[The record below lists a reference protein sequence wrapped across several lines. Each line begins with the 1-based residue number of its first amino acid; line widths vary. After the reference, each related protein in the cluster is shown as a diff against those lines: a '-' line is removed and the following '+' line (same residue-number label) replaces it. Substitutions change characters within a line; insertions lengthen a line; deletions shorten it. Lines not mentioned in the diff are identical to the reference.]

1 MSLASDRR
9 ILGSMTF
16 APRQNWNAY
25 NAALRDRRAF
35 GRSAESRS
43 TELSNLEA
51 EFFRYASYFDAI
63 QLARR
68 ELHQASALDLSH
80 ERQSRWSMKLESRRR
95 LIAAYQAMD
104 LRRDE

>member
-1 MSLASDRR
+1 
-9 ILGSMTF
+9 MTF

-25 NAALRDRRAF
+25 NAALRDSLAF

-95 LIAAYQAMD
+95 LIAAYQAID

>member
-1 MSLASDRR
+1 MSLASYRR
-9 ILGSMTF
+9 ILCSTTF

-25 NAALRDRRAF
+25 NDSLRDRGVF
-35 GRSAESRS
+35 SRSADSRS

-68 ELHQASALDLSH
+68 ELHQAAGLDLSH
-80 ERQSRWSMKLESRRR
+80 ELHSRWSVKLESRRR